1 MSNTTKKFVDPDG
14 TYTGG
19 YTSQVLEPVFAN
31 HKSNQTRGVVQVM
44 ISSGSVDLQMR
55 LSTEA
60 DWLTV
65 KSYTSNAIE
74 EVVLAN
80 YMRVVVSADAT
91 CWLGEVM

>member
-1 MSNTTKKFVDPDG
+1 MANTTKKFIDPDG
-14 TYTGG
+14 TYVGG

-31 HKSNQTRGVVQVM
+31 HKSNQTRGVVQIDV
-44 ISSGSVDLQMR
+44 SSGSVDLQMR
-55 LSTEA
+55 LSEEA
-60 DWLTV
+60 SWITV
-65 KSYTSNAIE
+65 KNYTANAIE